1 MSTSFPPLTPTLGG
15 RVLQAA
21 THPRYRTLGP
31 VLLALVLVGAVAVST
46 DGSVCTAAAPCGP
59 DHAEAVGFGLLLA
72 SALVVRVSGPV
83 GVALGSVATAWALAG
98 SGLSATGSSLPAV
111 SLLGY
116 TGVLAWVAWRRHEA
130 RRAPRALLLER
141 GAPAVVPSQL
151 GVPTGRARWP
161 RRLLAGAAAL
171 LAAAVATTWY
181 GAGLGR
187 EAAAAEAAAQVVVAT
202 VADHVDEYVIAVE
215 VPGVA
220 GTTEIDTFGSE
231 QYPVGSRQQ
240 VWLLPEG
247 DVRLLAEPYDAT
259 VLDVPAVV
267 AAALAAAQV
276 AKAVRLRR
284 ERAAFDAEPQ
294 PVSSALG
301 RRIVGEDA
309 LVYPAPSAAPTTP
322 LVALPTNRPADARG
336 EQTDD
341 ADEDDDEELPPLEP
355 VTVIGVPAPDH
366 WVAVRWPDGTVE
378 GPVRAE
384 LDGLQLPA
392 GADEDMEELALR
404 GFSPDDLAPRDRTG
418 LVTEGRHQ
426 VPGWAQG
433 VRVVLALLLV
443 VAGHPLLD
451 LVLGWTGLGPRAVA
465 ALAGLLALE
474 LTWRFAI
481 RPRLA
486 WDGAGVSVVGPFGP
500 RRSVPW
506 AALDG
511 AFADGR
517 DVHLVLA
524 EEPDGPRPDGPTPDG
539 PTPVAPAPADDL
551 DEVGGPGADHD
562 DEEDFREVV
571 TVVAADPRKGPL
583 HAGWRTAAQLRAV
596 LLSARRYG
604 TTGAAHG
611 HVSVTTGP
619 APRRPWALLVL
630 WVLVVSGTFLYG

>member
-1 MSTSFPPLTPTLGG
+1 MSTPFPPLTPTLGG

-46 DGSVCTAAAPCGP
+46 DTSACTAAAPCGP
-59 DHAEAVGFGLLLA
+59 DHAESVGLGLLLA
-72 SALVVRVSGPV
+72 SALVVRVSGLV
-83 GVALGSVATAWALAG
+83 GVGLGAAATVWALAG

-111 SLLGY
+111 TLVGY
-116 TGVLAWVAWRRHEA
+116 TGVLVWVAWRRRLA
-130 RRAPRALLLER
+130 LGAPRALLLER

-151 GVPTGRARWP
+151 GVPAGRAPWP
-161 RRLLAGAAAL
+161 GRLLAGAAAL
-171 LAAAVATTWY
+171 LAAAVAITWY

-187 EAAAAEAAAQVVVAT
+187 EAAAAEAAAPVVVAT
-202 VADHVDEYVIAVE
+202 VADHVDEFVIAVE
-215 VPGVA
+215 VPGLA

-240 VWLLPEG
+240 VWVLPEG

-267 AAALAAAQV
+267 AAALAAARV
-276 AKAVRLRR
+276 ARAARLRR

-294 PVSSALG
+294 PVSAALG
-301 RRIVGEDA
+301 RRMVGEDA
-309 LVYPAPSAAPTTP
+309 LLYPAPSAAPTVP
-322 LVALPTNRPADARG
+322 LVSLPTAARAGEVRGAGFEDA
-336 EQTDD
+336 EY
-341 ADEDDDEELPPLEP
+341 DEDDDEDLPPLEP
-355 VTVIGVPAPDH
+355 VTVIGVPAPEH

-384 LDGLQLPA
+384 ADTLQLPA

-404 GFSPDDLAPRDRTG
+404 GFSPDDLAPQDRIG
-418 LVTEGRHQ
+418 LVTQGRHQ
-426 VPGWAQG
+426 VPAWAQG
-433 VRVVLALLLV
+433 VRVALALLLTV
-443 VAGHPLLD
+443 VGHPLLE

-474 LTWRFAI
+474 LTWRFAV

-486 WDGAGVSVVGPFGP
+486 WDGAGISVVGPFGP

-511 AFADGR
+511 AYADRR

-524 EEPDGPRPDGPTPDG
+524 PDHAEPQED
-539 PTPVAPAPADDL
+539 DDL
-551 DEVGGPGADHD
+551 DDDPEDADL
-562 DEEDFREVV
+562 REVV
-571 TVVAADPRKGPL
+571 VVGAADPRLGPL

-596 LLSARRYG
+596 LLSGRRYG
-604 TTGAAHG
+604 TTGTPDGRA
-611 HVSVTTGP
+611 SVTTGP
-619 APRRPWALLVL
+619 APRRPWVLPVL
-630 WVLVVSGTFLYG
+630 WALVVAGTFLYG